1 MVVHKDENMNCISCG
16 NSSLVIYS
24 HISYLQLPVLLC
36 QDCNL
41 FMTGNSSSELEI
53 TLKNY
58 YKKNLTIDTVMKT
71 IESDHN
77 NNYGKY
83 LTNLWKSHYTY
94 CRPFLHSSKNLLEIG
109 PGTGLA
115 LRMFEDSGFNV
126 TGIESNENYVKF
138 INQKLKKGRC
148 VKGFFED
155 VELDQRFDVI
165 WLSHCFEHVVR
176 PDLLLKKCKNH
187 LSDKGFIFIA
197 VPDCDNINTLKSSI
211 FENAS
216 SFHFTKNALRKIAKK
231 TGFRIEK
238 CDSVRELVKI
248 EGRIETMLHKYLK
261 ILSRKTC
268 PYYPFKVTNKKNGIE
283 IRLILRH

>member
-1 MVVHKDENMNCISCG
+1 MNCISCG
-16 NSSLVIYS
+16 KSSLVIYS
-24 HISYLQLPVLLC
+24 QTSYLQLPIYMC
-36 QDCNL
+36 EDCNL
-41 FMTGNSSSELEI
+41 YITGDSEEEIEI

-58 YKKNLTIDTVMKT
+58 YKKYVAIEEINKT
-71 IESDHN
+71 IKLDHN
-77 NNYGKY
+77 SNFGKY
-83 LTNLWKSHYTY
+83 LKKLWKSHYVY
-94 CRPFLHSSKNLLEIG
+94 CTPFFHNSKNLLEIG

-115 LRMFEDSGFNV
+115 LRMFEDEGFNV

-138 INQKLKKGRC
+138 INQKLKRGLC
-148 VKGFFED
+148 IKGFFED
-155 VELDQRFDVI
+155 IELEQKFDVI

-216 SFHFTKNALRKIAKK
+216 SFHFTKNALRRIAKK
-231 TGFRIEK
+231 AGLRIEK
-238 CDSVRELVKI
+238 CDSIRELVKI
-248 EGRIETMLHKYLK
+248 EGRIEMLLHKYLK
-261 ILSRKTC
+261 ILSNKTC
-268 PYYPFKVTNKKNGIE
+268 PYYPFKVTNKKNGVE